1 MDCLDER
8 NYVIVD
14 NLPGNSL
21 LLNSNVC
28 ENWGV
33 PYASECFC
41 NRILGFVSALRLGR
55 KSVGESMILYQ
66 VLLVC
71 ITKSCNTWMI

>member
-1 MDCLDER
+1 M
-8 NYVIVD
+8 D

-21 LLNSNVC
+21 LLNSNIS
-28 ENWGV
+28 ENWGI

-41 NRILGFVSALRLGR
+41 NRTLGFASALRLGR
-55 KSVGESMILYQ
+55 KSVLESMILYQ

-71 ITKSCNTWMI
+71 ITKSRNVWMT